1 MRAALEKRAVGLCL
15 LISCSLPVVAV
26 ELPKVLPDP
35 DGKPADMTKP
45 VQVFILMGQ
54 FANYSGMGSEIYQTV
69 YRWIGFLPG
78 GSV

>member
-1 MRAALEKRAVGLCL
+1 
-15 LISCSLPVVAV
+15 
-26 ELPKVLPDP
+26 
-35 DGKPADMTKP
+35 
-45 VQVFILMGQ
+45 MGQ